1 MMNMYKSNLLTV
13 GQKAEIAEA
22 LHAAV
27 CYTTRTEAHRH
38 CAYFAFAGVGLLKEL
53 CSDGEQYKPVW
64 GRFRAKRATNTLV
77 ENFVWEHDHNLI
89 YDKYKFIDYGI
100 YTDHCFI
107 VGGEEILD
115 FSTRTHGA
123 YWQRRFQVRDWEFSP
138 PFFWGTIHQVPQRYQ
153 PWFDH
158 DGVLDPNKFLEG
170 EYHAQVVADIVL
182 EALWR
187 LDESGF
193 STGTIWGKPR
203 PRWGL

>member
-1 MMNMYKSNLLTV
+1 MYKSNLLTV

-27 CYTTRTEAHRH
+27 CYTTRTKAHRH

-53 CSDGEQYKPVW
+53 CSDGEQFKPVW

-89 YDKYKFIDYGI
+89 HDKYEFVNYGL

-107 VGGEEILD
+107 VGGKEILD
-115 FSTRTHGA
+115 FSTRTHSA

>member
-1 MMNMYKSNLLTV
+1 MYKSNLLTV

-27 CYTTRTEAHRH
+27 CYTTRTKAHRH
-38 CAYFAFAGVGLLKEL
+38 CAYFAFAGVGLLREL

-64 GRFRAKRATNTLV
+64 GSFWAKRTTNTLV
-77 ENFVWEHDHNLI
+77 ENFRWEHDNFSSNLI
-89 YDKYKFIDYGI
+89 TYKNFVFIEPV

-107 VGGEEILD
+107 VGGDQIIDL
-115 FSTRTHGA
+115 STRTHGA
-123 YWQRRFQVRDWEFSP
+123 YWHQKFQVLNWDFSP
-138 PFFWGTIHQVPQRYQ
+138 PFFWGTIEDVPRRYRQ
-153 PWFDH
+153 WFDY
-158 DGVLDPNKFLEG
+158 DGVIDPEKFLEG

-193 STGTIWGKPR
+193 QTGTTWSKPR